1 MSGKRVVTQ
10 KMMVRLPEAYNRA
23 WKRKFTDSQRSAGL
37 HRAWQLAKRKPF
49 FWTHFAQKISED
61 VPGKTTRLTMPAD
74 IAAYIEE
81 NKSTLRVPV
90 SHSVSALL
98 YLAYTDLSNI
108 LYCKDIDPEDGLAHD
123 ANAISQTGS
132 IEAA

>member
-1 MSGKRVVTQ
+1 MSGKRIITE

-37 HRAWQLAKRKPF
+37 HRAWQLAKRKPY
-49 FWTHFAQKISED
+49 FWTHFAQKITED
-61 VPGKTTRLTMPAD
+61 VPGKTTRLTIPAD
-74 IAAYIEE
+74 IAAYINE

-108 LYCKDIDPEDGLAHD
+108 LYCKDIDSDYVLDLCE
-123 ANAISQTGS
+123 NEISQTGA